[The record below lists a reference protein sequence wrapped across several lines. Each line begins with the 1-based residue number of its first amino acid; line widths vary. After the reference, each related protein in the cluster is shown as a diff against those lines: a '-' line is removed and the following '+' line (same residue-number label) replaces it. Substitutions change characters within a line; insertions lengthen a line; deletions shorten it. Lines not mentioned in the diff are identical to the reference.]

1 MGKMEE
7 SRLLAFDIKKNKILE
22 PIYSGGRHYEKKYC
36 SSRFKV
42 IVGCFV
48 SAILLFR
55 IHHLHKT
62 ASNYRLLN
70 SNLEHDINILKVK
83 NSQLKTKY
91 DHEKLTTKLSSQRE
105 TIVSQAGSI
114 KELQD
119 KVDYI
124 EAKIV
129 AKKNAV
135 ENLDQGETD
144 DDDEE
149 EEDDVNVAE
158 DFKKIQ
164 ALLTE
169 TRKKIK
175 ASNQKAAEYKK
186 KCATKEKDIEFETA
200 IFQQQLEK
208 TQLEAKLGAYSS
220 VQTDFGAVLKDK
232 MDMTEKEQK
241 QLSDAIESI
250 AWPTMKKKQ
259 EQKLAIVKEKLQYL
273 EKAKEKYEMLS
284 GFNKVINTVSDPV
297 NQVVDAVLNHVN
309 TKASIVSDKMSP
321 LVNPMIAGAS
331 NAYAKID
338 EQVGPVISKTMKRM
352 KNNAGKV
359 LRTMGRAKKA
369 IKSRVGGI
377 SDMFSSGETDT
388 KDEIIT
394 SDDTDATDE
403 SDVSDETDTEN
414 ESDTSESEAGDES
427 AEKSDE

>member
-124 EAKIV
+124 EAKII
-129 AKKNAV
+129 AKKNAAT
-135 ENLDQGETD
+135 LDQGETD

-149 EEDDVNVAE
+149 EDVNVAE

-164 ALLTE
+164 ALLAQ
-169 TRKKIK
+169 TRKQIK
-175 ASNQKAAEYKK
+175 MSNQKAAEYKK
-186 KCATKEKDIEFETA
+186 KCATKEKDNEFEAA

-241 QLSDAIESI
+241 QLSEAIESI

-273 EKAKEKYEMLS
+273 EKAKEKYDMLS
-284 GFNKVINTVSDPV
+284 GFNRVVNTVSDPV

-321 LVNPMIAGAS
+321 LVNPMITGAS

-359 LRTMGRAKKA
+359 LRTVGRAKKA

-377 SDMFSSGETDT
+377 SNMFSSGETDT
-388 KDEIIT
+388 K
-394 SDDTDATDE
+394 S
-403 SDVSDETDTEN
+403 
-414 ESDTSESEAGDES
+414 ESDTSVEADTKDES
-427 AEKSDE
+427 DTTEGETADESKEKSDE